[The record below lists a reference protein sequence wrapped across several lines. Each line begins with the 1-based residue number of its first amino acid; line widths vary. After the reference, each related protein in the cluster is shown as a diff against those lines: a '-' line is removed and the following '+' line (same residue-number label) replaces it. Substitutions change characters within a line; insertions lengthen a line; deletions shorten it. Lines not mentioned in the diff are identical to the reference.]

1 MSRSLS
7 LQDAVS
13 LLIDRAKAFGADAAE
28 SFAADNLNLSA
39 ECRLQKTESL
49 EYAGTSGVDLRVL
62 CGKRQAV
69 VSSSV
74 LNEDFL
80 NELAE
85 RAVQTAKSVPE
96 DEYSGLADPDMLAAE
111 FPDLDLFD
119 PNLPTTESLLE
130 TAMKAEAAGLDMR
143 GISNSDGASAS
154 YNRTEITMLST
165 SGFSRTYRLSASSL
179 GVSLIAEDAEG
190 NKETDYEYSSAVH
203 AADLDS
209 PAAVGVKAAE
219 RAVGKLGAGKIGSGE
234 MSVVLEPRL
243 SKGLLGHFSSAIN
256 GASIARG
263 TSFLKDCL
271 NRRLFPENIRIVEEP
286 LRKRGMNSRAF
297 DSEGLPTAER
307 AFIDGGVLTGWVL
320 DLRSA
325 RQLNMKPTG
334 NGVRGLGGTPH
345 PGISNLTLYGGEGS
359 AEDLIA
365 DIKKGVYVTGLFGQ
379 GVNLITGDYSRGASG
394 FLIENGRIT
403 SPVHEITIAGNLKE
417 MFANLKAAGD
427 LKFKYAVNAPTVR
440 LDRMSVAGK

>member
-1 MSRSLS
+1 MLRPLS

-13 LLIDRAKAFGADAAE
+13 LLIERAKAFGADGAE
-28 SFAADNLNLSA
+28 SFAANNLNISA

-49 EYAGTSGVDLRVL
+49 EYAGTSGVDLRVF

-74 LNEDFL
+74 LDEKFL

-85 RAVQTAKSVPE
+85 RAVQMAKSVPE
-96 DEYSGLADPDMLAAE
+96 DAYAGLADADMLATE

-119 PNLPTTESLLE
+119 PNVPTTESLLE
-130 TAMKAEAAGLDMR
+130 TAMKTEAAGLDFR
-143 GISNSDGASAS
+143 GISNSDGAAAS

-165 SGFSRTYRLSASSL
+165 SGFSRTVRLSASALSI
-179 GVSLIAEDAEG
+179 SLIAEDKNG

-203 AADLDS
+203 AADLAS
-209 PAAVGVKAAE
+209 PAAVGSKAAE
-219 RAVGKLGAGKIGSGE
+219 RTVGKLGAGKISSGE

-243 SKGLLGHFSSAIN
+243 SKGLLGHFSAAIN
-256 GASIARG
+256 GAAVARG
-263 TSFLKDCL
+263 TSFLKDDL
-271 NRRLFPENIRIVEEP
+271 NRRIFPENIRIVEEP

-307 AFIDGGVLTGWVL
+307 AFVEDGVLKNWVL

-334 NGVRGLGGTPH
+334 NGVRGLGSIPH
-345 PGISNLTLYGGEGS
+345 PGISNLTLYGGEGTL
-359 AEDLIA
+359 EDLIA
-365 DIKKGVYVTGLFGQ
+365 DIKKGIYVTELFGQ

-394 FLIENGRIT
+394 FLIENGKIA
-403 SPVHEITIAGNLKE
+403 SPVHEITVAGNLKE

-427 LKFKYAVNAPTVR
+427 LEFRYAVNAPSIR